1 MHFFAK
7 ISQLKISPYTLSRI
21 LGILLDNAIEAASA
35 SVEKKINFE
44 ILPASQ
50 MNSKIKKAT
59 ISIENSYS
67 NKNIDLD
74 KIREKG
80 FSSKS
85 SHSRL
90 TWLRIM
96 GSK

>member
-21 LGILLDNAIEAASA
+21 LGILLDNAIEAALN
-35 SVEKKINFE
+35 SVEKKINLD
-44 ILPASQ
+44 IMPASQ
-50 MNSKIKKAT
+50 TGSKIKKAT

-67 NKNIDLD
+67 NKNVDLD

-85 SHSRL
+85 SHSRF
-90 TWLRIM
+90 TWFRLM
-96 GSK
+96 GS